1 MSNWRVQERNGGKKA
16 QIDRSEL
23 KGSIYIYTPSK
34 LLFST
39 ETWRKKKQRNR
50 ASMDKNGR
58 MVTERRIRLLHW
70 RIYLQNCIVV
80 SVRLTRR
87 NLSVEY
93 IDDEKNKKT
102 TKQKKEKKKERS
114 KRLVM
119 MTCLRQILTDGI
131 EYRAVNWWQTIERRL
146 WKLLFFFSP
155 TSFFSSSLLN
165 TSS

>member
-1 MSNWRVQERNGGKKA
+1 
-16 QIDRSEL
+16 
-23 KGSIYIYTPSK
+23 
-34 LLFST
+34 
-39 ETWRKKKQRNR
+39 
-50 ASMDKNGR
+50 MDKNGR

-131 EYRAVNWWQTIERRL
+131 EYRAVN
-146 WKLLFFFSP
+146 
-155 TSFFSSSLLN
+155 
-165 TSS
+165 